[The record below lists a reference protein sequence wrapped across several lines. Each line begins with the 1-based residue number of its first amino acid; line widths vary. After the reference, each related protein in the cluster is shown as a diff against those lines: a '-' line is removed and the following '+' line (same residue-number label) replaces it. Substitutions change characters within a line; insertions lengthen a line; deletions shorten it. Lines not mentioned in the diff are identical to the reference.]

1 VNVIGPVMSDCS
13 CSRRFLENATL
24 KGILIVVFWL
34 VLRVSAKL
42 DTDISF

>member
-1 VNVIGPVMSDCS
+1 MNIIGPVTIDSS
-13 CSRRFLENATL
+13 ERFLRNATL

-42 DTDISF
+42 DTDVSF